1 MLSVTRYAGE
11 VAGHSVELEF
21 DQKLAVVNRI
31 ELHVDG
37 APVEKAKV
45 VYGERELST
54 TLEDGTTVEVVVH
67 SGMVGEAT
75 RVQLRQSDGSFV
87 DLQPR

>member
-11 VAGHSVELEF
+11 VAGHAVELEF

-31 ELHVDG
+31 ELVVDG
-37 APVEKAKV
+37 VPVEKAKV

-54 TLEDGTTVEVVVH
+54 TLDDGTAVEVVVH

-75 RVQLRQSDGSFV
+75 RVSDRSEATASS
-87 DLQPR
+87 RAA